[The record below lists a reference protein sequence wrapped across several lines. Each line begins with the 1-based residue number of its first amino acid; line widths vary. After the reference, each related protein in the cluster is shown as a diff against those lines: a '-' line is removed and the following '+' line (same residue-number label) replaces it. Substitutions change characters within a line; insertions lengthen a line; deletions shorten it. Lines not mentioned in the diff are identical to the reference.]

1 MCFLFLIKD
10 MNFISKVFIISFLL
24 LASGNLLAKHI
35 VGGVMS
41 YQCLG
46 NNNYRFTLKVYRDCD
61 PKAGGAGFDAPAT
74 LGVYKC
80 GNTIN
85 CTSLT
90 QKSAFKKP
98 NIDFGDKANIL
109 PPVYPCLK
117 VPPVVCVEEA
127 IYEFTLNLPLSENSY
142 HVVYQRCCRNNTI
155 TNIIDPQDSGAT
167 YEIELTPE
175 AQKVC
180 NNSPVF
186 DNFPPTLI
194 CINEPLKFDHS
205 ASDADGDQ
213 LVYELCAPLLG
224 GGKAQGNNQVNG
236 CNGVSPSPACPPP
249 FDFVNFQ
256 IPNFT
261 YDKPLGA
268 SSVIS
273 IDPVTGQ
280 LTVNPKQLGQFVVGI
295 CVTEY
300 RNGVKLSTV
309 RRDFQFNVANCE
321 PLVNASLK
329 NDKVLG
335 NQQFVLNICGENT
348 LKFKNE
354 STPSSNIFSYDWYFE
369 GASPQESKEKDATIT
384 FPGYGTYKGTMII
397 NKGTTCAD
405 TATIYVNVF
414 PDLKADFSFDYDTC
428 KAEPVKFVDK
438 SYSEAGKIENWY
450 WDFQDGSLSSETNPA
465 HLFKDAGNYPVK
477 LRVFDLNG
485 CSDSITKNVSYFPV
499 PPVVVVKPSRFVG
512 CIPAKIKFDNQSH
525 PIDNTYNVE
534 WDFGDGTTGKAI
546 SPTHTYT
553 EPGVYDV
560 AIEITSPIGC
570 KTGSVFNKLIKIE
583 PSPEAGFSYSP
594 SEPSNINPQVAFTDE
609 SKLATSWYW
618 DFGDGRTTYI
628 QNPIHTYQDTGV
640 YTVTQIVKHPSGCL
654 DTLIRILDVKPVVT
668 FFLPNAF
675 SPNGDGLNDVY
686 QGQGIF
692 HGIEDF
698 EMTVWN
704 RWGAIIYTSNDPSA
718 GWDGRVNNEG
728 NFVQNGVYVVK
739 VRYKEP
745 RGKEIQLNGFATVIK

>member
-1 MCFLFLIKD
+1 

-249 FDFVNFQ
+249 FDFVNF
-256 IPNFT
+256 
-261 YDKPLGA
+261 
-268 SSVIS
+268 
-273 IDPVTGQ
+273 
-280 LTVNPKQLGQFVVGI
+280 
-295 CVTEY
+295 
-300 RNGVKLSTV
+300 
-309 RRDFQFNVANCE
+309 
-321 PLVNASLK
+321 
-329 NDKVLG
+329 
-335 NQQFVLNICGENT
+335 
-348 LKFKNE
+348 
-354 STPSSNIFSYDWYFE
+354 
-369 GASPQESKEKDATIT
+369 
-384 FPGYGTYKGTMII
+384 
-397 NKGTTCAD
+397 
-405 TATIYVNVF
+405 
-414 PDLKADFSFDYDTC
+414 
-428 KAEPVKFVDK
+428 
-438 SYSEAGKIENWY
+438 
-450 WDFQDGSLSSETNPA
+450 
-465 HLFKDAGNYPVK
+465 
-477 LRVFDLNG
+477 
-485 CSDSITKNVSYFPV
+485 
-499 PPVVVVKPSRFVG
+499 
-512 CIPAKIKFDNQSH
+512 
-525 PIDNTYNVE
+525 
-534 WDFGDGTTGKAI
+534 
-546 SPTHTYT
+546 
-553 EPGVYDV
+553 
-560 AIEITSPIGC
+560 
-570 KTGSVFNKLIKIE
+570 
-583 PSPEAGFSYSP
+583 
-594 SEPSNINPQVAFTDE
+594 
-609 SKLATSWYW
+609 
-618 DFGDGRTTYI
+618 
-628 QNPIHTYQDTGV
+628 
-640 YTVTQIVKHPSGCL
+640 
-654 DTLIRILDVKPVVT
+654 
-668 FFLPNAF
+668 
-675 SPNGDGLNDVY
+675 
-686 QGQGIF
+686 
-692 HGIEDF
+692 
-698 EMTVWN
+698 
-704 RWGAIIYTSNDPSA
+704 
-718 GWDGRVNNEG
+718 
-728 NFVQNGVYVVK
+728 
-739 VRYKEP
+739 
-745 RGKEIQLNGFATVIK
+745 